1 MSDPPDLAATTDD
14 PSLLE
19 RIDRLIEDRVR
30 AGVEQQLEELRAV
43 TREPQRPQRAT
54 LVVFSGDM
62 DRCLAAIPIA
72 TGAVAMGM
80 DAAMYF
86 TFWGLSVL
94 RKGGARKKRLRDRMI
109 AAMLPRD
116 AGSLGT
122 SRMNFLGLGPRFFRK
137 IMRDKNAQSLP
148 ELMELARELGV
159 RMVACQMSMEV
170 LGLSREELVD
180 GIEYGGVATYLGDAS
195 ESGLTLFI

>member
-62 DRCLAAIPIA
+62 DRCL
-72 TGAVAMGM
+72 
-80 DAAMYF
+80 AAMYF